1 MFITRYTSC
10 SRMFKEDFARP
21 RLTDQRQS
29 TRDEKKMFKNINE
42 TLLKQLGRRNSD
54 YMSNVDRIREYI
66 AINRVCKRPR
76 EAVWLF

>member
-1 MFITRYTSC
+1 
-10 SRMFKEDFARP
+10 MFKEDFARP

-54 YMSNVDRIREYI
+54 YMSNVDRIRE
-66 AINRVCKRPR
+66 
-76 EAVWLF
+76 